1 MTAEKV
7 KRKLTAILSADVKG
21 YSRLMGG
28 DEVGTIRTLN
38 AYKEVMGNLIQQHR
52 GRVVNAP
59 GDSIL
64 AEFISVVD
72 AVQCA
77 VEIQK
82 ELKSRNADFPESRRM
97 GFRIGINLGDVVEE
111 GEDILGDGVNIASRV
126 ESLAEAGGV
135 CISGIVYD
143 QVKNKLALGYEFLG
157 EQAVKNITEPVRVYR
172 VRMEPEATKEEKG
185 SRSKEKGKR
194 PLALV
199 ALAAFGVVAVMVV
212 LWQFLLRPTSP
223 PVEKAD
229 LKKMAFP
236 LPDKPSIAVL
246 PFVNM
251 SEDPKQAYFSD
262 GLSEDIIT
270 ALSKVGNLFVIAR
283 ESSFSYKGKPVK
295 VKQVAEELG
304 VRYVLEGSVRQA
316 GDKARITAQ
325 LIDAIQ
331 GHHLWAERYDR
342 ELKDIFPVQDQITKE
357 IITALQVQLKEG
369 EEARTQARGTESLD
383 AYLKFLEG
391 RTFSYRNTKEDN
403 ARAQELVKQAIA
415 LDPNYAAA
423 YAELSREIMLDVWL
437 GASKSPQESLMK
449 AVELAK
455 RALELDKSMASA
467 HGLLGQYFT
476 MLRQHEK
483 GITEAQ
489 KAVDLDPSSSR
500 AHFAL
505 AFTLNFAG
513 RHEEAIPH
521 FEKAIRL
528 NPFGP
533 PNFWHHLAI
542 AYHHTEQY
550 DKAIAALKRTLRVEP
565 KDVLAYIILTSTY
578 MRAGREEE
586 GRATAAEI
594 LKIDPKFSAE
604 RMAATTPWKD
614 PAKNER
620 TLALLRKAGLK

>member
-185 SRSKEKGKR
+185 SRRKEKGKR

-229 LKKMAFP
+229 LKQMAFP

>member
-21 YSRLMGG
+21 YSRLMGE

-229 LKKMAFP
+229 LKQMAFP